1 MWSTRISTDAAPKV
15 FGPSTPTEMSSP
27 VRYYT
32 GIGSR
37 ETPPEALQTMA
48 RCARWL
54 AEHGLVLRSGG
65 APGADTAF
73 ESGVDQADA
82 KVIYVPWDGFQG
94 HPLVFKVPQAAEA
107 SVDLFHPAP
116 KSLSRGARGLMA
128 RNAMQILGHE
138 MDTPSLFVL
147 CWTPDGCES
156 HATRTRATGGTGQ
169 AISIASHH
177 QVPVFNLRSPNWRDR
192 FLAAGKEQGWF

>member
-1 MWSTRISTDAAPKV
+1 MSTSPPKV
-15 FGPSTPTEMSSP
+15 FGTSTPTEMNSP

-37 ETPPEALQTMA
+37 ETPQEVQETMK
-48 RCARWL
+48 RCAAWL
-54 AEHGLVLRSGG
+54 ADRGLILRSGG

-73 ESGVDQADA
+73 ESGVDRADA
-82 KVIYVPWDGFQG
+82 KVIFVPWDGFHGRPQ
-94 HPLVFKVPQAAEA
+94 VFKTPPAALA
-107 SVDLFHPAP
+107 SVDQFHPAP
-116 KSLSRGARGLMA
+116 QSLSRGARALMA

-147 CWTPDGCES
+147 CWTQDGCES

-177 QVPVFNLRSPNWRDR
+177 QVPVFNLRSPSWRDR
-192 FLAAGKEQGWF
+192 FLAAGKQHAWF